1 MNHFG
6 NIFNFGM
13 KSSKDNTRVNK
24 SYDEDKQNN
33 LMLNLKYANNSLD
46 IDRYFNKLYDS
57 LVNQLWNSFARKFI
71 PPLTVDEMKDI
82 FQDSWIRVIETRNQF
97 DETKKA
103 YSWIYIIFKNI
114 IIDRIRFIDRKK
126 TQSMDKLE
134 DNSDDDIGMQ
144 FKSSVSSEADFD
156 IQNKEKL
163 FFIKKAINDINN
175 ELDRDIIIKR
185 LVENKK
191 FEIISKEL
199 NVPITTIHYRL
210 NKTLE
215 ILRKKLNFLI
225 K

>member
-163 FFIKKAINDINN
+163 FFIKKAINDIND